1 MLPNGL
7 RLHLAHDPA
16 ASRAAAWLRV
26 AAGSHDEPSAHPGL
40 AHFLEHLSFLGGAA
54 FPGDERLMPWLQ
66 VRGGQVNASTRGR
79 TTDYFFEVTAEH
91 LGAGLARLIDMLAR
105 PLLDIDAQRRERE
118 VLEAEYLARSADEQ
132 TLIDAALALGLPAGH
147 PLRRF
152 AAGRRDSLA
161 LENDAFQRALR
172 EFHAAHYHAGN
183 CQLWLQGPQALDEL
197 ERLAQRACADLP
209 GRAPGASPP
218 PPPLLPFA
226 GEALA
231 LRLPGPPRPGAG
243 LCPRRFAGG
252 RRTDPAGVRRI
263 ARRSLAGRVAG
274 GTRRTGPGRIGG
286 AAGGSPGCAAGAPGV
301 DLRTVRRH
309 AAAALEAAFFDWLGA
324 LRDDAASLLAARRP
338 LLAEPT
344 APLERL
350 RQRVLGLP
358 AEIRPA
364 CLDALRADRCL
375 RLHLDSELDGAEARW
390 SAGFR
395 LSVAPVAAAPPLA
408 AQRHAWRFELP
419 LPPSAAAEGALFLR
433 WRFPGVPARSR
444 FLALRQALRP
454 LCGQA
459 RLGGV
464 EMGLEALGEDWSLSL
479 RGPRDRLEAAVR
491 PALARLLAA
500 PPDWRASGERLSSA
514 ERRRSATGLPIRQLL
529 DALPGV
535 FGEPLAEVDD
545 WRRTRWDALVMQAAM
560 PDPRWMPGQ
569 AAGERLEPLPPRP
582 GRHRR
587 ELAVDGE
594 SALLLFC
601 PLPTQE
607 VPMEAAWRLLARLH
621 EPAFQRRLRDELQLG
636 YALFCGFR
644 EVGARRG
651 LLFAAQ
657 SPRACPER
665 LLEHMETFLQRS
677 AEALAQL
684 PARRLAGLRE
694 ALADDL
700 RRVPGSFAERARRAW
715 AEHLGGGA
723 GRSRLLAE
731 AALGLSGDDLL
742 AAQARLLEAR
752 GGWWVLSSRR

>member
-1 MLPNGL
+1 MDRHAQHHPRSRACVLPNGL

-231 LRLPGPPRPGAG
+231 LRLPGPPRLVLG
-243 LCPRRFAGG
+243 FALDALREADEQTLQAFAELLGD
-252 RRTDPAGVRRI
+252 R
-263 ARRSLAGRVAG
+263 
-274 GTRRTGPGRIGG
+274 
-286 AAGGSPGCAAGAPGV
+286 SPGGLLAALGEQGLGESAA
-301 DLRTVRRH
+301 LRVVHRDARQALLALTFELFDGS

-350 RQRVLGLP
+350 RQRALGLP

-395 LSVAPVAAAPPLA
+395 LSVAPVAAAPPLT

-479 RGPRDRLEAAVR
+479 RGPRDRLEA
-491 PALARLLAA
+491 
-500 PPDWRASGERLSSA
+500 
-514 ERRRSATGLPIRQLL
+514 
-529 DALPGV
+529 
-535 FGEPLAEVDD
+535 
-545 WRRTRWDALVMQAAM
+545 
-560 PDPRWMPGQ
+560 
-569 AAGERLEPLPPRP
+569 
-582 GRHRR
+582 
-587 ELAVDGE
+587 
-594 SALLLFC
+594 
-601 PLPTQE
+601 
-607 VPMEAAWRLLARLH
+607 
-621 EPAFQRRLRDELQLG
+621 
-636 YALFCGFR
+636 
-644 EVGARRG
+644 
-651 LLFAAQ
+651 
-657 SPRACPER
+657 
-665 LLEHMETFLQRS
+665 
-677 AEALAQL
+677 
-684 PARRLAGLRE
+684 
-694 ALADDL
+694 
-700 RRVPGSFAERARRAW
+700 
-715 AEHLGGGA
+715 
-723 GRSRLLAE
+723 
-731 AALGLSGDDLL
+731 
-742 AAQARLLEAR
+742 
-752 GGWWVLSSRR
+752 

>member
-1 MLPNGL
+1 MDRHAQHHPRSRACVLPNGL

-231 LRLPGPPRPGAG
+231 LRLPGPPRLVLG
-243 LCPRRFAGG
+243 FALDALREADEQTLQAFAELLGD
-252 RRTDPAGVRRI
+252 R
-263 ARRSLAGRVAG
+263 
-274 GTRRTGPGRIGG
+274 
-286 AAGGSPGCAAGAPGV
+286 SPGGLLAALGEQGLGESAA
-301 DLRTVRRH
+301 LRVVHRDARQALLALTFELFDGS
-309 AAAALEAAFFDWLGA
+309 ATAALEAAFFDWLGA

-395 LSVAPVAAAPPLA
+395 LSVAPVAAAPPLT

-419 LPPSAAAEGALFLR
+419 SPPSAAAEGALFLR
-433 WRFPGVPARSR
+433 WRFPGVPVRSR

-479 RGPRDRLEAAVR
+479 LGPRDRLEAAVR

-500 PPDWRASGERLSSA
+500 PPE
-514 ERRRSATGLPIRQLL
+514 
-529 DALPGV
+529 
-535 FGEPLAEVDD
+535 
-545 WRRTRWDALVMQAAM
+545 
-560 PDPRWMPGQ
+560 
-569 AAGERLEPLPPRP
+569 
-582 GRHRR
+582 
-587 ELAVDGE
+587 
-594 SALLLFC
+594 
-601 PLPTQE
+601 
-607 VPMEAAWRLLARLH
+607 
-621 EPAFQRRLRDELQLG
+621 
-636 YALFCGFR
+636 
-644 EVGARRG
+644 
-651 LLFAAQ
+651 
-657 SPRACPER
+657 
-665 LLEHMETFLQRS
+665 
-677 AEALAQL
+677 
-684 PARRLAGLRE
+684 
-694 ALADDL
+694 
-700 RRVPGSFAERARRAW
+700 
-715 AEHLGGGA
+715 
-723 GRSRLLAE
+723 
-731 AALGLSGDDLL
+731 
-742 AAQARLLEAR
+742 
-752 GGWWVLSSRR
+752 

>member
-231 LRLPGPPRPGAG
+231 LRLPGPPRLVLG
-243 LCPRRFAGG
+243 FALDALREADEQTLQAFAELLGD
-252 RRTDPAGVRRI
+252 R
-263 ARRSLAGRVAG
+263 
-274 GTRRTGPGRIGG
+274 
-286 AAGGSPGCAAGAPGV
+286 SPGGLLAALGEQGLGESAA
-301 DLRTVRRH
+301 LRVVHRDARQALLALTFELFDGS

-324 LRDDAASLLAARRP
+324 LRDDVASLLAARRP

-350 RQRVLGLP
+350 RQRALGLP

-395 LSVAPVAAAPPLA
+395 LSVAPVAAAPPLT

-419 LPPSAAAEGALFLR
+419 SPPSAAAEGALFLR
-433 WRFPGVPARSR
+433 WRFPGVPVRSR

-479 RGPRDRLEAAVR
+479 LGPRDRLEAAVR

-514 ERRRSATGLPIRQLL
+514 ERRRSATALPIRQLL

-569 AAGERLEPLPPRP
+569 AAGERLEPLPPTP

-587 ELAVDGE
+587 ELAMDGE

-644 EVGARRG
+644 EVGARRR

-677 AEALAQL
+677 VEALAQL

-700 RRVPGSFAERARRAW
+700 RRAPGSFAERARRAW